1 MADSSNDKKS
11 TRQDQHPKVDSSK
24 VIITKP
30 RMVSENFSKKTS
42 VKSPKSR
49 DGGSKKKGS

>member
-1 MADSSNDKKS
+1 MADSSKNKG
-11 TRQDQHPKVDSSK
+11 TTDQTPRPKIDTSK

-30 RMVSENFSKKTS
+30 RMVSENFSKKAS